1 MNLTKTALSL
11 AFATILTSSAFANT
25 LSVNNSTNGIVAKVN
40 DEIVL
45 KSELNDAIQQIS
57 AQAAARGVNLSGAE
71 LQKEALD
78 LLIIRKLQL
87 GIIKRAG
94 FTVNDEIIN
103 RQMLQIAQEQG
114 LNSLQALQQRLDSQQ
129 KGTYAALRKELI
141 EEAGI
146 TALTQQQLAGRIKIN
161 NAEINAFLASPEAK
175 ALNPEQYRTTHI
187 RVPFLSDYTL
197 TDIQKREQAMQVAY
211 RLKTL
216 LEQGQ
221 TLHTAMQNARGNY
234 GAELQG
240 ADTGYNP
247 ASSLPTELGN
257 AISTLQIGQVSQP
270 IITPAGVDVVQLTDK
285 RSAYIVPEWHTS
297 HILVKVDANQPAE
310 LAEQKIN
317 DLYRQLQQ
325 GANFDSLA
333 ATYSDDTGSAAQRGS
348 LGWVG
353 TGQMVPEFEAMMKNT
368 EKGDFSVP
376 FTTQFG
382 YHILKVNNTRQ
393 RDASQELR
401 RQKAE
406 EILFNRQA
414 PQAQE
419 DWIQELKSSAYI
431 EIIK

>member
-1 MNLTKTALSL
+1 
-11 AFATILTSSAFANT
+11 
-25 LSVNNSTNGIVAKVN
+25 
-40 DEIVL
+40 
-45 KSELNDAIQQIS
+45 
-57 AQAAARGVNLSGAE
+57 
-71 LQKEALD
+71 
-78 LLIIRKLQL
+78 
-87 GIIKRAG
+87 
-94 FTVNDEIIN
+94 
-103 RQMLQIAQEQG
+103 
-114 LNSLQALQQRLDSQQ
+114 
-129 KGTYAALRKELI
+129 
-141 EEAGI
+141 
-146 TALTQQQLAGRIKIN
+146 
-161 NAEINAFLASPEAK
+161 
-175 ALNPEQYRTTHI
+175 
-187 RVPFLSDYTL
+187 
-197 TDIQKREQAMQVAY
+197 MQVAY

>member
-1 MNLTKTALSL
+1 M
-11 AFATILTSSAFANT
+11 
-25 LSVNNSTNGIVAKVN
+25 
-40 DEIVL
+40 
-45 KSELNDAIQQIS
+45 
-57 AQAAARGVNLSGAE
+57 SGAE

-197 TDIQKREQAMQVAY
+197 TDVQKREQAMQVAY

-368 EKGDFSVP
+368 EKGDFSTP

-382 YHILKVNNTRQ
+382 YHILKVNNIRQ
-393 RDASQELR
+393 RDASTELR

-414 PQAQE
+414 PQASE

-431 EIIK
+431 KMMP